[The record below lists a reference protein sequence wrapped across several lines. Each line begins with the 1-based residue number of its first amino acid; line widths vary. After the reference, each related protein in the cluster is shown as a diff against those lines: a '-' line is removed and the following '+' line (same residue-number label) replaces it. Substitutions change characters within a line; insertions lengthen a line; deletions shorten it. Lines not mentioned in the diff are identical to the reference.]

1 MIEIPIKILMT
12 IRTGTEIEVIKIET
26 GKIVR
31 GMEDHHLT
39 GTIRIEIEK
48 TIDMIEIPI
57 EILMTIRTGTETEVI
72 RIETGK
78 IVREMEGHHLT
89 GTTRTKIETEV
100 IKIGMVKGI
109 DVLLTKEKM
118 M

>member
-1 MIEIPIKILMT
+1 MT
-12 IRTGTEIEVIKIET
+12 GITRT
-26 GKIVR
+26 
-31 GMEDHHLT
+31 
-39 GTIRIEIEK
+39 EIEK
-48 TIDMIEIPI
+48 TADMIEIPI
-57 EILMTIRTGTETEVI
+57 EILMTVRTGIETEVI